1 MGLGL
6 GLGLRLGVPVVIP
19 CFESKRLDMPGER
32 HVVAAVEV
40 EAVGKAVEAAAGGL
54 SLVWMAVE
62 AVVAV
67 VACAS
72 SMAW

>member
-1 MGLGL
+1 MGQPRVAEAVEVEAVREEKG
-6 GLGLRLGVPVVIP
+6 
-19 CFESKRLDMPGER
+19 GER